1 MYGYV
6 LESTNSNV
14 GAVKRYHITTVT
26 GGYWNAGTDANVFIT
41 LYGEHGDT
49 GVRQLWRATGPPSS
63 KSFTR
68 NKVSVE
74 QRS

>member
-1 MYGYV
+1 MFKCGCSEA
-6 LESTNSNV
+6 LPHHN
-14 GAVKRYHITTVT
+14 GDWL
-26 GGYWNAGTDANVFIT
+26 YWNAGTDANVFIT

-49 GVRQLWRATGPPSS
+49 GVRQLWRTTGSPSS

-74 QRS
+74 YLIS